1 MTPLHLPLPPGA
13 WQMTG
18 FMEQVPELRWE
29 SVSLHCWKI
38 YIPEQLGGILSLF
51 TCGLMASPHFLILQ
65 EKKRKPIEWHILT
78 RLVFKH
84 QAGWNRGGGGKSTRN
99 RGFVKPRD
107 LETKSRAAPAGGRQ
121 GRFPGWP
128 VRVVSTQGQLKNAG
142 LCPPQKLF
150 VGSSSQPSRNQTRGA
165 V

>member
-1 MTPLHLPLPPGA
+1 MGIRLAPLQDKYISLNS
-13 WQMTG
+13 
-18 FMEQVPELRWE
+18 WE
-29 SVSLHCWKI
+29 EFFH
-38 YIPEQLGGILSLF
+38 Y
-51 TCGLMASPHFLILQ
+51 SPAVLWLVLTSSFYKK
-65 EKKRKPIEWHILT
+65 KKRKPIEWHILT

-99 RGFVKPRD
+99 RGFVKPRA

-121 GRFPGWP
+121 GSFPGWP
-128 VRVVSTQGQLKNAG
+128 VCMVSTRGQLKDAG